1 MRLST
6 TLSLY
11 LARHYFS
18 SVVFVFGTLAA
29 LIFIFDV
36 IEHLR
41 RASGRDDA
49 GFLIVLTMAF
59 FNLPVLTQ
67 KMLPIAALFGAL
79 LSFSRLT
86 RSNELIVARASGV
99 SVWQFLMP
107 PLVIALLIGS
117 LFMAV
122 YNPLAAAMFSRYE
135 NLEARYLEGQ
145 GSLLAVSSTGLWLR
159 QADPAGQSVV
169 HAQHISA
176 AGTELRQVIIF
187 LYHGSDKFVG
197 RLDAKT
203 ASLKPGRWELND
215 VLLTRPDTTTV
226 RHKTYN
232 LPTTLT
238 LQRIQES
245 FASPETLSFWVLPGF
260 IETLEEAGFSG
271 IRHRLHWHSLL
282 AMPLMLFAMVLL
294 AATVALRLTRSGHTG
309 ALIAVGVGAAF
320 VLYIFSDIVFA
331 LAMAGSLPATLA
343 AWTPAGICALLGIAL
358 LLHLEDG

>member
-1 MRLST
+1 MRLSL

-11 LARHYFS
+11 LARHYFA
-18 SVVFVFGTLAA
+18 SVMFVFGILAA

-49 GFLIVLTMAF
+49 GFLIVLTMAL
-59 FNLPVLTQ
+59 FNLPVLAQ
-67 KMLPIAALFGAL
+67 KMLPIAALFGAM

-86 RSNELIVARASGV
+86 RSNELIVARAAGI

-107 PLVIALLIGS
+107 PLLIAVLLGGG
-117 LFMAV
+117 LMAV

-135 NLEARYLEGQ
+135 SLEARHLEGQ
-145 GSLLAVSSTGLWLR
+145 SSLLAVSSTGLWLR

-169 HAQHISA
+169 HAQQISA
-176 AGTELRQVIIF
+176 AGTELRDVIIF
-187 LYHGSDKFVG
+187 LYHGNDKFVG

-203 ASLKPGRWELND
+203 ASLEEGRWELKD
-215 VLLTRPDTTTV
+215 VLHTRTDTTAV
-226 RHKTYN
+226 RHETYN

-238 LQRIQES
+238 LQQIQES
-245 FASPETLSFWVLPGF
+245 FASPETLSFWALPGF

-271 IRHRLHWHSLL
+271 VRHRLHWHSLL
-282 AMPLMLFAMVLL
+282 ATPLMLCAMVLL
-294 AATVALRLTRSGHTG
+294 AATVALRLNRRGYTG
-309 ALIAVGVGAAF
+309 VLIAVGFGAAF

-331 LAMAGSLPATLA
+331 LGTAGSLPVSLA
-343 AWTPAGICALLGIAL
+343 AWTPAGICTLLGVAL